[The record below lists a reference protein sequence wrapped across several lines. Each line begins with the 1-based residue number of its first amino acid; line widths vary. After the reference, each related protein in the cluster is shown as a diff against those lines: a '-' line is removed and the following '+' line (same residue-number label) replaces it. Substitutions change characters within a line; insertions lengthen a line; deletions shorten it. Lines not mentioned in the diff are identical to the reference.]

1 MRNWPALRL
10 RFTPTAQTDIAAARD
25 LAAVALDDCL
35 PTAVQESEHEWLV
48 FFGSVE
54 DRDRAAVAL
63 PAAAAGALQV
73 DLLEVPDD
81 DWAERSQRDLKPV
94 VVGRVTLTP
103 PWYAGDRTQARLAG
117 DRPEASPSSDR
128 PEDCPAITVVIQPSM
143 GFGTGHHAST
153 RLCTAILQSIDVTG
167 KSVTDVGTG
176 SGVLALVALALGARS
191 VLAVDDDA
199 DAIEAARENLALNGV
214 TGGIDLRVADFRAL
228 PARPADVVTA
238 NLTGG
243 LLVRGAQA
251 LANAVAPGGSLIISG
266 VLLDEEATVISAL
279 APTLTLVDRRSEDEW
294 VGARLTRR

>member
-48 FFGSVE
+48 FFGSAE
-54 DRDRAAVAL
+54 ARDRAAAAL

-73 DLLEVPDD
+73 DLLEVADD

-103 PWYAGDRTQARLAG
+103 PWYAGDRPQARLVG
-117 DRPEASPSSDR
+117 DT
-128 PEDCPAITVVIQPSM
+128 ITVIIQPSM

-153 RLCTAILQSIDVTG
+153 RLCAAILQSIDITG

-191 VLAVDDDA
+191 VLAIDDDA
-199 DAIEAARENLALNGV
+199 DAIQAARENLALNGV
-214 TGGIDLRVADFRAL
+214 TGAIDLRVADFRAL
-228 PARPADVVTA
+228 PSRPADVVTA

-251 LANAVAPGGSLIISG
+251 LASGVAPGGSLIISG
-266 VLLDEEATVISAL
+266 VLLEEEAAVISAL